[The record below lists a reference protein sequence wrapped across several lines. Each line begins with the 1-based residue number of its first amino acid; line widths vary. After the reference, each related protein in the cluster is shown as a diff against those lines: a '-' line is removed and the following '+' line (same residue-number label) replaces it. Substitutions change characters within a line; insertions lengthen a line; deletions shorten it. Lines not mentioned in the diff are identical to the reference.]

1 MAFLLS
7 SCLRPLAGLL
17 AVAAALV
24 AVPASAR
31 AQAAS
36 ILLAPQAQVTSE
48 GVFLGDLMAPAAAAA
63 AAPVLPHVRLADAPP
78 FGHALALNR
87 AQVAGLIQQALPGFL
102 DPTNLAGADRIR
114 LTRRARVFT
123 QAELMEQLTAVLQ
136 RDQARDRGE
145 LELRPG
151 RTWNP
156 VSVPD
161 EPFTLKV
168 LDLPGSGLTPSFIA
182 RFELVAG
189 SERLGPWQLPVTA
202 KIWREV
208 TVARSPLRREQA
220 LADADLARER
230 RDVLTLREQPFEG
243 AQPDLAYEVAESVPA
258 GMPLTMRSVRLR
270 PVVRRGQ
277 IVDAQLR
284 DAAMV
289 ISMKVE
295 VLDPGAP
302 GQTVRVRNPQS
313 RREFKGKVKDEQ
325 TILVSL

>member
-1 MAFLLS
+1 MTFSSRLL
-7 SCLRPLAGLL
+7 R
-17 AVAAALV
+17 AAASLWLAAV
-24 AVPASAR
+24 LPAVPAR
-31 AQAAS
+31 AAAEPA
-36 ILLAPQAQVTSE
+36 LLLLLPQAQVSSE
-48 GVFLGDLMAPAAAAA
+48 GVFLADLIAPPAAPAPA
-63 AAPVLPHVRLADAPP
+63 LPHVRLADAPP
-78 FGHALALNR
+78 FGHALALTR
-87 AQVAGLIQQALPGFL
+87 AQVVDLAQQALPGL
-102 DPTNLAGADRIR
+102 LTPTHLAGAERIR
-114 LTRRARVFT
+114 LSRRTRLLA
-123 QAELMEQLTAVLQ
+123 QSELVEQLTAVLQ
-136 RDQARDRGE
+136 RDHARDRGE

-151 RTWNP
+151 RTWAP
-156 VSVPD
+156 VAVPD

-189 SERLGPWQLPVTA
+189 HERLGPWQLPVTA

-230 RDVLTLREQPFEG
+230 RDVLTLREQPFEA
-243 AQPDLAYEVAESVPA
+243 AQPELAYEVAESVPA

-277 IVDAQLR
+277 MVEAQLR
-284 DAAMV
+284 DAGFL

-325 TILVSL
+325 TIVVSL